1 MLGVQAAVT
10 WSPFTTS
17 TEMFS
22 LEFLYLFHVAA
33 KLVVGRL
40 VDSVPVDWNF
50 DLFIQLEDHNS
61 IIDVSVT
68 HTRTHTHCQGCRFT
82 HRTMEEGRKEF
93 LRIEMVDSRVNTQ
106 RVHPVPERS
115 FFSGFTCTET
125 SSATSL
131 TQKTHTPAANITEGC
146 EDDVIP
152 PSMELQ
158 SMSWFS
164 GLFRAGYLLNRL
176 ATKAK
181 LSLGLPRTTS
191 AGMTNC
197 LQPRRSAW
205 SSMHSAR
212 FMSSF
217 SCGETEETA
226 SGNQSD
232 SYLQTIL

>member
-1 MLGVQAAVT
+1 M
-10 WSPFTTS
+10 
-17 TEMFS
+17 
-22 LEFLYLFHVAA
+22 
-33 KLVVGRL
+33 
-40 VDSVPVDWNF
+40 
-50 DLFIQLEDHNS
+50 
-61 IIDVSVT
+61 
-68 HTRTHTHCQGCRFT
+68 FT
-82 HRTMEEGRKEF
+82 HRAVEEERKEF
-93 LRIEMVDSRVNTQ
+93 LHIEMVDSRVNTQ
-106 RVHPVPERS
+106 RVHPVPESS
-115 FFSGFTCTET
+115 FFSGFTCRET
-125 SSATSL
+125 SATNDQPL
-131 TQKTHTPAANITEGC
+131 KTHTCASIREGR

-164 GLFRAGYLLNRL
+164 GFFRAGYLLNRL

-217 SCGETEETA
+217 SCREMDEEA
-226 SGNQSD
+226 SGNPSD
-232 SYLQTIL
+232 LCSLCEFCLQHEICSDFTFQT